1 MQTPE
6 NSQQLAVDDKA
17 IAAALGMSVAWVRK
31 DRTTNRTVPFF
42 RLGTSVRYNLATVQK
57 AMLSRME
64 GIASEATRRAQK
76 S

>member
-1 MQTPE
+1 MHTTDNP
-6 NSQQLAVDDKA
+6 QQLAVDDKT

-42 RLGTSVRYNLATVQK
+42 RLGTAIRYDVATVRK

-64 GIASEATRRAQK
+64 GIANEAARRTQK
-76 S
+76 R